1 MNILFDLDG
10 TLTDPKEG
18 IVASIEY
25 ALASLGHS
33 GQANENLER
42 FIGPP
47 LRNAFSELLDT
58 KNLTVINAAV
68 ELYRERFR
76 ELGMYENRVYDGIP
90 RALERLCRSGS
101 RLFVATSK
109 PQVFAERIL
118 EHFDLARSFDG
129 VYGCGLDGTLSDKAE
144 LIAHILAAEQLR
156 QTDTVMVG
164 DRHHDACGAIANG
177 LAPVGV
183 LWGYGTH
190 AELMQAGVCRFL
202 RHPDEL
208 ALVYLRQRSGTGGRY
223 GR

>member
-18 IVASIEY
+18 IVTSIEY
-25 ALASLGHS
+25 ALASLGHPV
-33 GQANENLER
+33 QANENLER

-58 KNLTVINAAV
+58 NNLTVINTAV
-68 ELYRERFR
+68 DLYRERFR

-90 RALERLCRSGS
+90 RALERLCRSGL

-118 EHFDLARSFDG
+118 EHFDLARPFDA

-156 QTDTVMVG
+156 RTDTVMVG
-164 DRHHDACGAIANG
+164 DRHHDASGAIANG
-177 LAPVGV
+177 VAPVGV

-208 ALVYLRQRSGTGGRY
+208 AELVA
-223 GR
+223 

>member
-33 GQANENLER
+33 LQANENLER

-47 LRNAFSELLDT
+47 LRTAFSELLDT
-58 KNLTVINAAV
+58 RDLTVIDTAV
-68 ELYRERFR
+68 DRYRERYL

-90 RALERLCRSGS
+90 RALEHLRQSGS

-118 EHFDLARSFDG
+118 EHFDLARRFDA
-129 VYGCGLDGTLSDKAE
+129 VHGCGLDDTLSEKAE
-144 LIAHILAAEQLR
+144 LIAHILAAEQLHEV
-156 QTDTVMVG
+156 DTVIVG
-164 DRHHDACGAIANG
+164 DRHHDASGGIASG
-177 LAPVGV
+177 IAPVGV

-190 AELMQAGVCRFL
+190 EELMQAGVCRFL
-202 RHPDEL
+202 RRPDEL
-208 ALVYLRQRSGTGGRY
+208 AGLVA
-223 GR
+223 

>member
-33 GQANENLER
+33 VQENENFER

-58 KNLTVINAAV
+58 ENLTVINTAV
-68 ELYRERFR
+68 ARYRERYR

-90 RALERLCRSGS
+90 RALERLGYSGS

-118 EHFDLARSFDG
+118 QHFDLARHFDA
-129 VYGCGLDGTLSDKAE
+129 VYGCGLDGTLSEKSE
-144 LIAHILAAEQLR
+144 LIAHILAAEQLHEV
-156 QTDTVMVG
+156 DTVMVG
-164 DRHHDACGAIANG
+164 DRHHDASGAIANG
-177 LAPVGV
+177 IAPVGV
-183 LWGYGTH
+183 LWGFGTH
-190 AELMQAGVCRFL
+190 EELMQAGVSRFL
-202 RHPDEL
+202 RRPDEL
-208 ALVYLRQRSGTGGRY
+208 AELVA
-223 GR
+223 